1 MRMKMK
7 KRIVNFIKE
16 IKNKC
21 IKLYFNPSFMTYLVY
36 FTYAFWLL
44 IMIWMVKH

>member
-1 MRMKMK
+1 MKEK
-7 KRIVNFIKE
+7 ITSIIKE

-21 IKLYFNPSFMTYLVY
+21 TKLYFNLSFMIYLVY
-36 FTYAFWLL
+36 FVYGFWLL